1 MSKIPV
7 VIDYIKMAQYKKCI
21 EYYLKKI
28 QEELDR
34 GVVQKEDNDE

>member
-7 VIDYIKMAQYKKCI
+7 VIDYVKMAQYQKCI

-28 QEELDR
+28 QEELDS
-34 GVVQKEDNDE
+34 GITQKEDEDE

>member
-34 GVVQKEDNDE
+34 GVTQKEDNDE